1 MAIEEFGESLLSA
14 QRTRLDEQDRQ
25 ARRAQKKAKQAQ
37 YLQVGGALLGS
48 LAQTNAQKQAASFMR
63 TEPIMAA
70 KAKYNAGIAQSI
82 SHLEN
87 NKLAQAHQQG
97 VVGYLREKYIPLLQD
112 QINRNI
118 NEKDYTKDGYD
129 KYIYDKATELA
140 KANESKF
147 TEATAAAMRV
157 GKDSTAFDKFIKLND
172 GIADTPI
179 GAVAQGITGLF
190 RGKSQQALRADAANN
205 IISSRYIQDVDALRA
220 AQSALTQGFPALEAA
235 QIGRSIEQYKMS
247 DDDYR
252 EVSRKDDTITKYIND
267 KKYTITGARVVK
279 ENSWG
284 QTDERFEADEEFKD
298 LNNISVPPKVT
309 NQTVISMGVE
319 YNVTTKQAMDVY
331 GNPTGK
337 PIITREAIGSSI
349 KGPASVDAREV
360 AAIGTQIRM
369 RLETFESPLAEDG
382 LRQMSEPYGEYVL
395 ADTDFSG
402 KDALGKEL
410 FDARSTEMI
419 TQGATIATST
429 NINNYKNNSKNL
441 GVTISQHVVMN
452 DMARMAEPS
461 ILPNVDLGI
470 VQLGEDDFDFTKT
483 VMRQGDNHSP
493 LEILEAIGSIKKS
506 KHATVDSQYVSSLLS
521 QSFLADQLNALQS
534 DPETLGKYIKTF
546 NAYQDDPAYN
556 HLFRKEIPFAGERA
570 SVYDL
575 MLLTQR
581 ASQ

>member
-48 LAQTNAQKQAASFMR
+48 LAQTNAQKKATSFMR

-70 KAKYNAGIAQSI
+70 RAKYNAGVAQSI

-140 KANESKF
+140 QANESKF
-147 TEATAAAMRV
+147 NEATAAAMRV
-157 GKDSTAFDKFIKLND
+157 GKDSTAFDNFIKLND

-205 IISSRYIQDVDALRA
+205 ILSSRYIQDVDALKAARA
-220 AQSALTQGFPALEAA
+220 ALTQGFPALEAA
-235 QIGRSIEQYKMS
+235 QIGQSIEKYKMS
-247 DDDYR
+247 DDDYD
-252 EVSRKDDTITKYIND
+252 EVSRKYDTITKYIND
-267 KKYTITGARVVK
+267 KKYTITGTRVLK
-279 ENSWG
+279 KNSWK
-284 QTDERFEADEEFKD
+284 QEREDFIPDEEFKD
-298 LNNISVPPKVT
+298 LAGMSAAPKVT
-309 NQTVISMGVE
+309 TKVVSDMGID
-319 YNVTTKQAMDVY
+319 YNVTTTQAMDIFD
-331 GNPTGK
+331 NPIGE
-337 PIITREAIGSSI
+337 PVITKRVIGTNLEGTAGI
-349 KGPASVDAREV
+349 DARQVSEV
-360 AAIGTQIRM
+360 NSLIRRRADSFQTAVSDEPFDGISEAYAKYILGDGSITNKDTLPDDIFNARAARMIAQGAAIT
-369 RLETFESPLAEDG
+369 A
-382 LRQMSEPYGEYVL
+382 
-395 ADTDFSG
+395 
-402 KDALGKEL
+402 
-410 FDARSTEMI
+410 
-419 TQGATIATST
+419 ATKA
-429 NINNYKNNSKNL
+429 NNYKDNSKNL
-441 GVTISQHVVMN
+441 GVTISQHVFFN
-452 DMARMAEPS
+452 DMQRTADS
-461 ILPNVDLGI
+461 SFLPRLPDS
-470 VQLGEDDFDFTKT
+470 FDTSKSLM
-483 VMRQGDNHSP
+483 VAGANHSP
-493 LEILEAIGSIKKS
+493 LEILEAIGSIRKS
-506 KHATVDSQYVSSLLS
+506 KHATIDGRYMATLLTND
-521 QSFLADQLNALQS
+521 FVKDQLNALQS

-556 HLFRKEIPFAGERA
+556 HLFRKEVNVNGQRVSI
-570 SVYDL
+570 YDML
-575 MLLTQR
+575 LLTQQ

>member
-37 YLQVGGALLGS
+37 YFQVGGALLGS
-48 LAQTNAQKQAASFMR
+48 LAQTSAQKKATSFMR

-70 KAKYNAGIAQSI
+70 RAKYNAGIAQSI

-97 VVGYLREKYIPLLQD
+97 VVGYLREQYIPLLQD

-147 TEATAAAMRV
+147 NEATAAAMRV
-157 GKDSTAFDKFIKLND
+157 GKDSTAFDSFIKLND

-179 GAVAQGITGLF
+179 GAVAQGIAGLF

-205 IISSRYIQDVDALRA
+205 IISSRYIQDVDALNA

-235 QIGRSIEQYKMS
+235 QIGQSIEKYKMS
-247 DDDYR
+247 DDDYD
-252 EVSRKDDTITKYIND
+252 EVSRKDDTITRHIAGKQ
-267 KKYTITGARVVK
+267 YTITGTRVIK

-284 QTDERFEADEEFKD
+284 QKRETFEPDEEFAD
-298 LNNISVPPKVT
+298 LTKSLTPPPTVT
-309 NQTVISMGVE
+309 NETVTSMGID
-319 YNVTTKQAMDVY
+319 YNVTTKQPMDVF

-337 PIITREAIGSSI
+337 PIITRDAIGPSL
-349 KGPASVDAREV
+349 KGAAAVDVREV
-360 AAIGTQIRM
+360 NEIGSQIRM
-369 RLETFESPLAEDG
+369 RLQTFKTAASDTPFEDF
-382 LRQMSEPYGEYVL
+382 SEPYGEYVL
-395 ADTDFSG
+395 ADTNFTN
-402 KDALGKEL
+402 KDTQPKDL
-410 FDARSTEMI
+410 FDARAAEMI
-419 TQGATIATST
+419 TQGSKITTATKANT
-429 NINNYKNNSKNL
+429 YQNNSKNL
-441 GVTISQHVVMN
+441 GVTISQHVFLN
-452 DMARMAEPS
+452 DMARMS
-461 ILPNVDLGI
+461 D
-470 VQLGEDDFDFTKT
+470 QSFGEDNYDFSKT
-483 VMRQGDNHSP
+483 LMVTGADHSP
-493 LEILEAIGSIKKS
+493 LEILEALGSIKKS
-506 KHATVDSQYVSSLLS
+506 RHATIDKRYMTTLLS
-521 QSFLADQLNALQS
+521 NDFVGDQLNALQS
-534 DPETLGKYIKTF
+534 DPETLGKYIKAF

-556 HLFRKEIPFAGERA
+556 HLFRKEIPYAGERA

-575 MLLTQR
+575 MLIAQR
-581 ASQ
+581 ANQ